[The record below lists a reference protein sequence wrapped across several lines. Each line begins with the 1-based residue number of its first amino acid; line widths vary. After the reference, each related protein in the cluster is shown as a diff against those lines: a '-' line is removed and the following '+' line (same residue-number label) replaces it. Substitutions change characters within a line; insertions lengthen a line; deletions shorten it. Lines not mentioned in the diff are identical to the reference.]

1 MVSSARET
9 IFMTTNTLKALVL
22 WGGALAL
29 PAFAQAP
36 AHLNQ
41 AEQLVR
47 SGQAAQAYAMLAPE
61 QFNQAG
67 QPEFDY
73 LFGLAALE
81 TGQASTATLAFERVL
96 AVAPNH
102 GAARLDMG
110 RAYVELGDLPRA
122 RQEFA
127 LALALNPPPAARATI
142 ARYQAEMD
150 AREQPPATRL
160 TAYVEAGLGSDGNV
174 TQGPSS
180 STLFLP
186 VFGAN
191 FTLDAANQ
199 KIQDKFS
206 QINAGADLKHR
217 LSDSVSLYGGVDTKW
232 RHYGQ
237 QSSFNSG
244 STDLRGGVQWQ
255 VGRNTWRAGAG
266 YNDYRLGNQAYRAIS
281 SVGGEFQHALT
292 PRQQLMAF
300 GQYAQ
305 VRYAQDSQAS
315 NDVNQWVLGAGW
327 VSQLATA
334 RPSVLSLSA
343 YIGNE
348 TEADRARPRSDG
360 DKDFVGLRAGGQISL
375 RPDLDVYAT
384 AGVQVGHYQRANSL
398 FAQQRADELY
408 ELALGS
414 VWRFAPSWSVKPQIS
429 WTHNHSNLSLN
440 DYQRHELSLL
450 LRRDFQ

>member
-1 MVSSARET
+1 
-9 IFMTTNTLKALVL
+9 MTKNTFKALVL

-47 SGQAAQAYAMLAPE
+47 TGQAAQAYALLAPE
-61 QFNQAG
+61 QFTQAG
-67 QPEFDY
+67 NPDFDY

-81 TGQASTATLAFERVL
+81 AGQASTATLAFERVL
-96 AVAPNH
+96 AVTPDH

-110 RAYVELGDLPRA
+110 RAYAALGDLPRA
-122 RQEFA
+122 RQEFD

-150 AREQPPATRL
+150 AREQTPATRL
-160 TAYVEAGLGSDGNV
+160 TAYVEAGLGSDSNA
-174 TQGPSS
+174 TQGPGS

-186 VFGAN
+186 VFGVN
-191 FTLDAANQ
+191 FTLNTANQ
-199 KIQDKFS
+199 KTQDDFS
-206 QINAGADLKHR
+206 QVNAGANLQLR
-217 LSDSVSLYGGVDTKW
+217 LTDTISLYGGVDSKW
-232 RHYGQ
+232 RNYNQ
-237 QSSFNSG
+237 TTNFNSG

-255 VGRNTWRAGAG
+255 AGRNTWRAGVG
-266 YNDYRLGNQAYRAIS
+266 YNDYRLDSQAYRTIS
-281 SVGGEFQHALT
+281 STGGEFQHALT
-292 PRQQLMAF
+292 PHQQLMTF

-305 VRYAQDSQAS
+305 VRYGQNGQSS

-327 VSQLATA
+327 ISQLATTWPA
-334 RPSVLSLSA
+334 VLSLSA

-348 TEADRARPRSDG
+348 TEADRTRPRTDG

-375 RPDLDVYAT
+375 STNLDMYAT
-384 AGVQVGHYQRANSL
+384 AGIQAGNYQRPNSL
-398 FAQQRADELY
+398 YLQQRTDDVY
-408 ELALGS
+408 ELTLGS
-414 VWRFAPSWSVKPQIS
+414 IWRFAPAWSFKPQIS
-429 WTHNHSNLSLN
+429 WTHNQSNLPLN

-450 LRRDFQ
+450 VRRDFQ

>member
-1 MVSSARET
+1 M
-9 IFMTTNTLKALVL
+9 
-22 WGGALAL
+22 AL
-29 PAFAQAP
+29 PAFALDP
-36 AHLNQ
+36 AGLLQ

-47 SGQAAQAYAMLAPE
+47 TVQAAQAYAALAPE
-61 QFNQAG
+61 QFSQAG
-67 QPEFDY
+67 NPEFDY

-110 RAYVELGDLPRA
+110 RAYAALGDLPRA

-142 ARYQAEMD
+142 ARYQAEME
-150 AREQPPATRL
+150 AREQAPATRL

-174 TQGPSS
+174 TQGPGS

-186 VFGAN
+186 VFGVN
-191 FTLDAANQ
+191 FALNASNQ
-199 KIQDKFS
+199 KAQDEFS
-206 QINAGADLKHR
+206 QVSAGADLKHR
-217 LSDSVSLYGGVDTKW
+217 LSDTVSLYGGVDAKW
-232 RHYGQ
+232 RNYAQ
-237 QSSFNSG
+237 LSSFNSA

-255 VGRNTWRAGAG
+255 AGRNTWRAGAG
-266 YNDYRLGNQAYRAIS
+266 YNDYRLDSQAYRAIS

-334 RPSVLSLSA
+334 WPAVLSLSA
-343 YIGNE
+343 YVGNE
-348 TEADRARPRSDG
+348 TEADRARPRTDG

-375 RPDLDVYAT
+375 RPDLDAYAT
-384 AGVQVGHYQRANSL
+384 AGIQTGTYQRTNSL
-398 FAQQRADELY
+398 YAQQRADDVY
-408 ELALGS
+408 ELTLGS
-414 VWRFAPSWSVKPQIS
+414 VWRFAPAWSFKPQIS
-429 WTHNHSNLSLN
+429 WTRNQSNLSLN

-450 LRRDFQ
+450 VRRDFQ